1 MEAVRSNDGNTPE
14 RVMGRSRTLSSLRV
28 LGLLAIVLIA
38 LVISGC
44 SLKPRVGDDFS
55 FGSYGGYHTVWRVL
69 EIRDGKALI
78 ITKYAIDIRDY
89 NEGGDS
95 TTWADCSLREWLNDS
110 YLSTS
115 FSEQERPAIMK
126 TMLEDTGTEDYVF
139 LLSPAE
145 AEEYFPSSDSLFVS
159 LNMTK
164 EAEEAYAKRVGNDE
178 TYEFGYDQAL
188 KLVQDLDEHDEQPM
202 MWLLRSS
209 GNKRNT
215 TYMATPYPDGIY
227 RITDSASV
235 AGFPPIPPPYGI
247 RPAMWVDLESPHF
260 LESTRFR

>member
-1 MEAVRSNDGNTPE
+1 MEAVRSNDGHTPE
-14 RVMGRSRTLSSLRV
+14 QVIGRSRTLSSSRAV
-28 LGLLAIVLIA
+28 GLLAIVLMA
-38 LVISGC
+38 LVVSGC
-44 SLKPRVGDDFS
+44 SRTPGVGDDFS
-55 FGSYGGYHTVWRVL
+55 FGSYGGSHTVWRVL
-69 EIRDGKALI
+69 EIRDSKALI

-115 FSEQERPAIMK
+115 FSEQERAAIMK

-145 AEEYFPSSDSLFVS
+145 AEEYFPSSDSRFVS
-159 LNMTK
+159 LLMTT

-178 TYEFGYDQAL
+178 NYEFGHDEAL
-188 KLVQDLDEHDEQPM
+188 KFIQDLDEYDEQPM

-209 GNKRNT
+209 GNKRDT
-215 TYMATPYPDGIY
+215 TFMATPYPDGIY
-227 RITDSASV
+227 QIADSAPV
-235 AGFPPIPPPYGI
+235 YGFPPFAPSFGI
-247 RPAMWVDLESPHF
+247 RPAIWVDSESLQF
-260 LESTRFR
+260 